1 MIIRCAPCGAGTPS
15 DSIENLFD
23 SNQVGEEE
31 EEEKDH
37 THTHTHNFA
46 HATSTTTTQGG
57 EGKSSCRLPAC
68 VRMISLFSCQNCDV
82 IDYPPPPPTASKYV
96 KKMAQLVP

>member
-37 THTHTHNFA
+37 THTHTQLCTRNFNNNN
-46 HATSTTTTQGG
+46 TRGG
-57 EGKSSCRLPAC
+57 REIKLSA
-68 VRMISLFSCQNCDV
+68 
-82 IDYPPPPPTASKYV
+82 A
-96 KKMAQLVP
+96 

>member
-37 THTHTHNFA
+37 THTHTQLCTRNFNNNN
-46 HATSTTTTQGG
+46 TRG
-57 EGKSSCRLPAC
+57 EGKSSCRLPNC

>member
-31 EEEKDH
+31 EEED
-37 THTHTHNFA
+37 HTHNFA
-46 HATSTTTTQGG
+46 HATTTQGG
-57 EGKSSCRLPAC
+57 RGNQLSAAC
-68 VRMISLFSCQNCDV
+68 TYDISLFV
-82 IDYPPPPPTASKYV
+82 
-96 KKMAQLVP
+96 